1 MLSASGEHTGRNPA
15 SGARAVAPSI
25 HTSKG
30 EDMLE
35 LELVGLHGDGEH
47 LTLAGPDGQ
56 RYRLLVDDAL
66 RAAVRR
72 DRPQL
77 EQIRAG
83 AGLRPKEIQ
92 ARIRAGA
99 TAQEVAEAAGLPV
112 EHVQRYEGPVL
123 AERNW
128 VVDQAR
134 RFTVGRAEE
143 SPQLGDLVLDRL
155 ATRGVAAADIAWDGV
170 RSPDQPWQLVARFS
184 AGDKQREAR
193 WEVDMSA
200 RTTHA
205 LDDEARW
212 LSETDVA
219 AGPPSRRHLTP
230 VRLYD
235 VEADGDLG
243 PALSAV
249 DADLTDSD
257 DLGFGDLPAA
267 TTDDLLAELRASR
280 GTRPELDVDV
290 DDDDEWGLPPAAH
303 PPASRPHEAL
313 DAEVLPLPR
322 ESRPP
327 AAPTPD
333 EAPPAPPARPAE
345 TGARAERGPEGP
357 AAPAE
362 RRPSAGQHQAPRREP
377 EVKEAKR
384 RRGRRASVPSWD
396 EIVFGAKPE

>member
-1 MLSASGEHTGRNPA
+1 
-15 SGARAVAPSI
+15 
-25 HTSKG
+25 
-30 EDMLE
+30 MLE
-35 LELVGLHGDGEH
+35 LELVGLHSDGEH

-56 RYRLLVDDAL
+56 RYRLPVDDAL

-83 AGLRPKEIQ
+83 GGLRPKEIQ

-99 TAQEVAEAAGLPV
+99 TAQDVAEAAGLPV

-134 RFTVGRAEE
+134 RFTVGRAED
-143 SPQLGDLVLDRL
+143 SPPLGDLVLDRL
-155 ATRGVAAADIAWDGV
+155 ATRGVREPDISWDAV
-170 RSPDQPWQLVARFS
+170 RNLDRPWELIARFA
-184 AGDKQREAR
+184 AGDRRREAR
-193 WEVDMSA
+193 WEVDMTA

-205 LDDEARW
+205 VDDEARW
-212 LSETDVA
+212 LSETDVGPA
-219 AGPPSRRHLTP
+219 APAHRHLTP
-230 VRLYD
+230 VRFYD

-243 PALSAV
+243 PALAAV
-249 DADLTDSD
+249 DADLTEDAADQESD

-267 TTDDLLAELRASR
+267 STDDLLAELRATR
-280 GTRPELDVDV
+280 GTRPELDPAEAEDE
-290 DDDDEWGLPPAAH
+290 DDWGLPPAAH
-303 PPASRPHEAL
+303 PPASRQHEAV
-313 DAEVLPLPR
+313 DAQVLPMPR
-322 ESRPP
+322 DARPAP
-327 AAPTPD
+327 AA
-333 EAPPAPPARPAE
+333 EAPPSAEPAAE
-345 TGARAERGPEGP
+345 EP

-362 RRPSAGQHQAPRREP
+362 RRAQLPAQRREP
-377 EVKEAKR
+377 ESKDAKR

>member
-1 MLSASGEHTGRNPA
+1 
-15 SGARAVAPSI
+15 
-25 HTSKG
+25 
-30 EDMLE
+30 MLE
-35 LELVGLHGDGEH
+35 LELVGLHSDGEH

-83 AGLRPKEIQ
+83 EGLRPKEIQ

-123 AERNW
+123 AERSW
-128 VVDQAR
+128 VVEQAR
-134 RFTVGRAEE
+134 RFTVGRAED
-143 SPQLGDLVLDRL
+143 SPELGDLVLDRL
-155 ATRGVAAADIAWDGV
+155 AVRDVADVTWDAV
-170 RSPDQPWQLVARFS
+170 REPERPWELVARFT
-184 AGDKQREAR
+184 AGGRPREAR
-193 WEVDMSA
+193 WEVDMAA
-200 RTTHA
+200 RSTRA

-219 AGPPSRRHLTP
+219 PGPPSRRHLMP

-243 PALSAV
+243 PAIAAV
-249 DADLTDSD
+249 DADLTDTSPE

-267 TTDDLLAELRASR
+267 STDDLLAELRATR
-280 GTRPELDVDV
+280 GTRPELETGLE
-290 DDDDEWGLPPAAH
+290 DELPPPAH
-303 PPASRPHEAL
+303 PPASRPHEAV
-313 DAEVLPLPR
+313 DAQVLPLPR
-322 ESRPP
+322 DARPAGDVP
-327 AAPTPD
+327 AAPPSALSPERPVPPPERTGTRRTRA
-333 EAPPAPPARPAE
+333 EAPGGAPDRPA
-345 TGARAERGPEGP
+345 ARTTPRG
-357 AAPAE
+357 
-362 RRPSAGQHQAPRREP
+362 GQRREP
-377 EVKEAKR
+377 EGKEPKR